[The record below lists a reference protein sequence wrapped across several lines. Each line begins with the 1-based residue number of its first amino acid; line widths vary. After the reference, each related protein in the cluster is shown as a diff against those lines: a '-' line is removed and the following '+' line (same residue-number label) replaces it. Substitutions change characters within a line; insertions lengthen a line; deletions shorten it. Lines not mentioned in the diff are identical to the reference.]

1 MIYVFCRGA
10 LRLIYKLLFRLEASG
25 KEHIPAEGGVLL
37 CSNHI
42 SLLDPPTIGI
52 LLKRKVHFMAKK
64 ELFDIIGFGW
74 LIKKL
79 GAFPVKRGGVSKES
93 IKTSLTL
100 LREGHVMGI
109 FPEGTRSKG
118 EDGGIG
124 KRGAATFALR
134 SDAAVI
140 PVAIIGNYKL
150 FRKMRV
156 IYGAPVDLST
166 FKEEKGSDSAELATE
181 AIMSRIAEL
190 KQQATSKV
198 HA

>member
-1 MIYVFCRGA
+1 MIYSFCRGA

-25 KEHIPAEGGVLL
+25 LEHIPAQGGVLL

-64 ELFDIIGFGW
+64 ELFDIFGFGW
-74 LIKKL
+74 LIKQL

-93 IKTSLTL
+93 IKTSLML
-100 LREGHVMGI
+100 LRDGHVMGI
-109 FPEGTRSKG
+109 FPEGHRVKG
-118 EDGGIG
+118 DEEGMG

-150 FRKMRV
+150 FKKMRV
-156 IYGAPVDLST
+156 VYGAPVDLSAY
-166 FKEEKGSDSAELATE
+166 KGSKDPDAAELATE
-181 AIMSRIAEL
+181 AIMSRIREL
-190 KQQATSKV
+190 KKQG
-198 HA
+198 

>member
-1 MIYVFCRGA
+1 MIYSFCRGA

-25 KEHIPAEGGVLL
+25 LEHIPAQGGVLL

-64 ELFDIIGFGW
+64 ELFDILGFGW
-74 LIKKL
+74 LIKQL

-100 LREGHVMGI
+100 LRDGHVMGI
-109 FPEGTRSKG
+109 FPEGHRVKG
-118 EDGGIG
+118 EEEGIG

-150 FRKMRV
+150 FRKMKV
-156 IYGAPVDLST
+156 VYGAAVDLSAY
-166 FKEEKGSDSAELATE
+166 KGSKDPDAAESATE
-181 AIMSRIAEL
+181 LIMSRIREL
-190 KQQATSKV
+190 KNQG
-198 HA
+198 

>member
-1 MIYVFCRGA
+1 MIYSFCRGL
-10 LRLIYKLLFRLEASG
+10 LRLIYKFLFRLEAKG
-25 KEHIPAEGGVLL
+25 IEHVPKEGGVLL

-42 SLLDPPTIGI
+42 SLFDPPTIGI
-52 LLKRKVHFMAKK
+52 LLQRKVHFMAKK

-74 LIKKL
+74 LIKQL

-100 LREGHVMGI
+100 LRTGNVMGI

-118 EDGGIG
+118 EDGAAG

-134 SDAAVI
+134 SNAAVV

-150 FRKMRV
+150 FKKMKV
-156 IYGAPVDLST
+156 VYGAPIDMTPFMDKDVPDAAEKATDL
-166 FKEEKGSDSAELATE
+166 
-181 AIMSRIAEL
+181 IMSRIAEL
-190 KQQATSKV
+190 RIKTNEL
-198 HA
+198 

>member
-1 MIYVFCRGA
+1 MIYSFCRGA

-25 KEHIPAEGGVLL
+25 LEHIPAQGGVLL

-64 ELFDIIGFGW
+64 ELFDIFGFGW
-74 LIKKL
+74 LIKQL

-93 IKTSLTL
+93 IKTSLML
-100 LREGHVMGI
+100 LRDGHVMGI
-109 FPEGTRSKG
+109 FPEGHRVKG
-118 EDGGIG
+118 DEEGMG

-150 FRKMRV
+150 FKKMRV
-156 IYGAPVDLST
+156 VYGAPVDLSAY
-166 FKEEKGSDSAELATE
+166 KGNKDPDAAELATE
-181 AIMSRIAEL
+181 AIMSRIREL
-190 KQQATSKV
+190 KKQG
-198 HA
+198 